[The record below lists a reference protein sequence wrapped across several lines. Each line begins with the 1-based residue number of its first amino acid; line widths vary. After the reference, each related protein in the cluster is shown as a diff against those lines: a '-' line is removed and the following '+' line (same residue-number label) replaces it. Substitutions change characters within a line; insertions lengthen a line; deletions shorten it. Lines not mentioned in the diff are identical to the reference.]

1 MNKLASIF
9 LFLAVASTLSCHRPA
24 ATTPPLFDLEPNT
37 GIDFTNNVTNNRD
50 FNILNYRNF
59 YNGGGVA
66 IGDINNDGL
75 PDIFFTSNMG
85 DNKLYLNKGNFQ
97 FEDITEKAG
106 FPSGKKQWSTGVVM
120 ADVNGDGWLD
130 IYVCNAGHMD
140 DGTLRRNQ
148 LFINDHHNHF
158 TDSAEQYGL
167 ADSGYTTQASFF
179 DYDGDGDLD
188 CFIIN
193 NSPMVNTLDYVNQR
207 EIKDLSLAASAS
219 ATAGSNTPD
228 PTTIGGDHLFRNDN
242 GHFTEVT
249 RQAGIHGSPISLGLG
264 VTVGDIDG
272 DGWPDIYVSN
282 DFFER
287 DYLYINQ
294 HNGTFKDELEDW
306 MQHTSLASM
315 GADMAD
321 INNDGY
327 PDIFTTDMLPYDD
340 YRLKTTFSFETE
352 DVYRLK
358 QKAGF
363 YHQFFQNTLQL
374 NNTNGKFLDI
384 ACYAH
389 VNATDWSW
397 GGLLFDM
404 DNDGYND
411 IYVSNGIAQ
420 DLINQDF
427 LDFFANNMAREMQ
440 ATGKKADLNALL
452 DKIPSH
458 PLLNKVFHN
467 NGDLSFSD
475 SGVAWGFTQP
485 SFSNGA
491 AYADLDGDGDL
502 DLVVNNVNQR
512 AFVYRNRSRERNHRH
527 YVAVFLHGKEKN
539 TFAIGAKIRA
549 YKGDTV
555 LYREVMPARGFQ
567 SSMDY
572 RQLIGLGSRTSID
585 SLVIQWPDRSTTHI
599 DHPAIDTLLTIDERN
614 AAIRP
619 APSANPAP
627 ASITPAPSANPAP
640 AAITP
645 APTSNPAPA
654 ATPPLLTRV
663 PSNFDKHTED
673 DYIDFYSEHNLPK
686 LLSREGPKAATGD
699 VNGDGLDD
707 VYIGGTQGH
716 PGQIYLQTPTGQ
728 FMKKTEPGFT
738 PFSDFEDEAVLLFD
752 ADNDGDLDLFVGP
765 GGNNASPESR
775 QMQFRLYK
783 NDGKGDFTIDV
794 NAFPNTINGAN
805 AGVAVA
811 ADFNHDGHTDLFIG
825 GRSIPHE
832 YGAPPSSYLFINDGQ
847 GHFKDIAAAQ
857 NPDIA
862 HIGMVTGAVNA
873 DITGNGMKD
882 LIIVGDWMTPRV
894 FSWKNNRFEE
904 IATNLNNLH
913 GWWSSIAVSDVNGD
927 SRPDLI
933 LGNLGE
939 NFYLHPDK
947 EHPVKLWIGDFDANG
962 ITDKIM
968 TRTIDGR
975 DMPVFLK
982 KDMEAQLP
990 SLKKQ
995 NLKYADYAGKSI
1007 HDLLGSLESARVDS
1021 LDYAPSII
1029 ALNKGNGQFDIKPL
1043 PAMVQLSSVNAI
1055 QCIDV
1060 DGDGHPDL
1068 VLGGNEF
1075 GFLPMFSRLDAS
1087 RGHVL
1092 LGDGKGNFSCTDPA
1106 RSGLDLSGQIRD
1118 IALLKASRD
1127 HSAHPPDSSDHI
1139 YLLFLRNDEL
1149 PVLYRIPNAP
1159 SYKK

>member
-1 MNKLASIF
+1 
-9 LFLAVASTLSCHRPA
+9 
-24 ATTPPLFDLEPNT
+24 
-37 GIDFTNNVTNNRD
+37 
-50 FNILNYRNF
+50 
-59 YNGGGVA
+59 
-66 IGDINNDGL
+66 
-75 PDIFFTSNMG
+75 
-85 DNKLYLNKGNFQ
+85 
-97 FEDITEKAG
+97 
-106 FPSGKKQWSTGVVM
+106 M

-130 IYVCNAGHMD
+130 IYVCNAGHME

-158 TDSAEQYGL
+158 IDSAAAYGL

-188 CFIIN
+188 CFLIN

-207 EIKDLSLAASAS
+207 EIKDLPLASAGS
-219 ATAGSNTPD
+219 AFEDAA
-228 PTTIGGDHLFRNDN
+228 GGDHLFRNDN

-264 VTVGDIDG
+264 VSVGDING

-294 HNGTFKDELEDW
+294 KNGTFKDELEHW

-321 INNDGY
+321 INNDGF
-327 PDIFTTDMLPYDD
+327 PDIFTTDMLPDD
-340 YRLKTTFSFETE
+340 DFRLKTTFSFENE

-374 NNTNGKFLDI
+374 NNKNGQFLDI
-384 ACYAH
+384 ACYAG

-411 IYVSNGIAQ
+411 IYVDNGIAQ

-440 ATGKKADLNALL
+440 TTGRKVDLNSLL

-458 PLLNKVFHN
+458 PLLNKVYHN
-467 NGDLSFSD
+467 NGNLSFSD
-475 SGVAWGFTQP
+475 SGRAWGFTQP

-512 AFVYRNRSRERNHRH
+512 AFVYRNRSREQNHHH
-527 YVAVFLHGKEKN
+527 YLAVFLKGKGKN
-539 TFAIGAKIRA
+539 TFAIGSKIRLFR
-549 YKGDTV
+549 GDTV

-567 SSMDY
+567 SSVDY
-572 RQLIGLGSRTSID
+572 RQVIGLGSSTRID

-599 DHPAIDTLLTIDERN
+599 DHPGIDRLVTIS
-614 AAIRP
+614 AQATGSQPPTPVIP
-619 APSANPAP
+619 AAP
-627 ASITPAPSANPAP
+627 AVARQ
-640 AAITP
+640 
-645 APTSNPAPA
+645 
-654 ATPPLLTRV
+654 PLLTQV

-673 DYIDFYSEHNLPK
+673 DYIDFYYEHNLPK
-686 LLSREGPKAATGD
+686 LLSREGPKAAVGD
-699 VNGDGLDD
+699 VDGDGLED
-707 VYIGGTQGH
+707 VYIAGTKDH
-716 PGQIYLQTPTGQ
+716 PGQVYLQTPDGR
-728 FMKKTEPGFT
+728 FIKKAEPGFT
-738 PFSDFEDEAVLLFD
+738 PFSDFEDEAVVLFD

-765 GGNNASPESR
+765 GGNNSPPESR

-783 NDGKGDFTIDV
+783 NDGKGNFSIDV
-794 NAFPNTINGAN
+794 NAFPNTLHGVNTGA
-805 AGVAVA
+805 AVA
-811 ADFNHDGHTDLFIG
+811 GDFNHDGFTDLFVG
-825 GRSIPHE
+825 GRSIPRD
-832 YGAPPSSYLFINDGQ
+832 YGPAPSSFIFINDGH
-847 GHFKDIAAAQ
+847 GHFTDIAPTK
-857 NPDIA
+857 NPEIEA
-862 HIGMVTGAVNA
+862 IGMVTAAAYTNIIGDSV
-873 DITGNGMKD
+873 KD
-882 LIIVGDWMTPRV
+882 LIITGDWMSPHI
-894 FSWKNNRFEE
+894 FSWKIDHFAE
-904 IATNLNNLH
+904 IPTNLNDLH
-913 GWWSSIAVSDVNGD
+913 GWWSSISVGDLNGD
-927 SRPDLI
+927 GLPDLV

-939 NFYLHPDK
+939 NFYLHPNKD
-947 EHPVKLWIGDFDANG
+947 HPVKLWIGDFDGNG

-982 KDMEAQLP
+982 KDMEMQLP

-995 NLKYADYAGKSI
+995 NLKYADYADKSI
-1007 HDLLGSLESARVDS
+1007 QDLLGIPALQTARVNR
-1021 LDYAPSII
+1021 LDYAPSVI
-1029 ALNKGNGQFDIKPL
+1029 ALNKGNGRFDIRPL
-1043 PAMVQLSSVNAI
+1043 PAMAQLSSVNAI
-1055 QCIDV
+1055 QCFDI
-1060 DGDGHPDL
+1060 DGDGHADL
-1068 VLGGNEF
+1068 VMGGNEF

-1087 RGHVL
+1087 RGYVL
-1092 LGDGKGNFSCTDPA
+1092 LGDGKGNFSWLDRR
-1106 RSGLDLSGQIRD
+1106 RSGLDLPGQIRD
-1118 IALLKASRD
+1118 IARLQGKE
-1127 HSAHPPDSSDHI
+1127 HT
-1139 YLLFLRNDEL
+1139 YLLFLQNDEF
-1149 PVLYRIPNAP
+1149 PVLYRLPYAP
-1159 SYKK
+1159 PYKK